1 VRILWDFD
9 GTLFDTYP
17 AFTKV
22 MKQLVSSAIS
32 EEEILRELKVSFH
45 HATEVFQLT
54 EEQITAFRKKDNAL
68 SPDDKPPFRG
78 LKTIL
83 EKAEL
88 NVIMTHK
95 PRAEVIAIL
104 KHFDMEHY
112 FADLVAGDDGF
123 PRKPD
128 PASYHHLNDQYHLDL
143 AVGDRLLDIIPAKE
157 VGMKTCLFQNDSPGA
172 DFYVT
177 NYYDLNEMLWPSNH
191 S

>member
-1 VRILWDFD
+1 
-9 GTLFDTYP
+9 
-17 AFTKV
+17 
-22 MKQLVSSAIS
+22 MKEFVPPEVT
-32 EEEILRELKVSFH
+32 EEEILKELKVSFH
-45 HATEVFQLT
+45 HATEVFRLS
-54 EEQITAFRKKDNAL
+54 EEQIKTFREKDNAL
-68 SPDDKPPFRG
+68 SPDDKPPFPG

-83 EKAEL
+83 EKADL

-95 PRAEVIAIL
+95 PRGEVSTIL

-123 PRKPD
+123 PRKPN

-157 VGMKTCLFQNDSPGA
+157 VGMNTCLFQNNSPGA

-177 NYYDLNEMLWPSNH
+177 SYRELHEKLWPAHNL
-191 S
+191 